1 MRNLGLYII
10 RQLGLA
16 TLMTAAGLTFA
27 IWLSQ
32 SLRLLDVIIN
42 RGLAVGVA
50 LKFITLLLPGLL
62 ALLLP
67 IAVFIAVLFVYHRL
81 SADSELVVMRS
92 IGISNFRLAQPV
104 IVFAVGAALVGYF
117 LTLYAMPRALRE
129 YHDIQAELAGDIAGV
144 MVEAGVFTEVAPGMT
159 FYAQSR
165 DYNGVLSGII
175 VDDSRDRERRL
186 IYTATRGAITTSA
199 EGPRAI
205 LENGTYQETDKH
217 TGHVS
222 VLYFDHT
229 SIGLAGVMGH
239 NNLQRRR
246 EPEELYLSE
255 LEAGMAIEP
264 DAALRDRM
272 RIDLHRRRA
281 EPLYTIALSLIAA
294 GALINGGAPRQ
305 GQNAQMVGATVG
317 AACLL
322 AVAFIL
328 RGFIQRVAVLAP
340 AVYLLPII
348 AMAIGLWLLLRSPN
362 SRRRAAA

>member
-16 TLMTAAGLTFA
+16 TSMTALGLTLA

-42 RGLAVGVA
+42 RGLAVSVA
-50 LKFITLLLPGLL
+50 LEFIALLLPGLL

-67 IAVFIAVLFVYHRL
+67 IAVFISVLFVYNRL

-92 IGISNFRLAQPV
+92 IGISNIRLAQPV
-104 IVFAVGAALVGYF
+104 IVFAIGAALIGYF
-117 LTLYAMPRALRE
+117 LSLYAMPRAQRE
-129 YHDIQAELAGDIAGV
+129 YHDMKANLSGDVAGV
-144 MVEAGVFTEVAPGMT
+144 IVEAGVFTEVAPGMT

-165 DYNGVLSGII
+165 DYHGVLAGII

-186 IYTATRGAITTSA
+186 IYTAARGAITNSA

-205 LENGTYQETDKH
+205 LENGTYQETDRK
-217 TGHVS
+217 TGRVS

-229 SIGLAGVMGH
+229 SIGLAGIMGR

-246 EPEELYLSE
+246 EPDELFLPE
-255 LEAGMAIEP
+255 LAAGMVNDP
-264 DAALRDRM
+264 DPARRDQFRVE
-272 RIDLHRRRA
+272 LHRRFA

-305 GQNAQMVGATVG
+305 GQNAQMMGATIG

-322 AVAFIL
+322 TISFIL
-328 RGFIQRVAVLAP
+328 HGVILRQAVLAP
-340 AVYLLPII
+340 AAYLLPVVTI
-348 AMAIGLWLLLRSPN
+348 AIGVWLLLRQPASP
-362 SRRRAAA
+362 RPAAA